1 MRSVRSQ
8 FVMLTVAL
16 VVMLQG
22 ATLVTIFITANHSVT
37 TQAQAHL
44 DAASIEL
51 DNVLEARSERLFAG
65 VRALANDPALRIG
78 ASDSDAT
85 AVELNRAIDAH
96 DAAFGM
102 LLDRNGS
109 VVTATRSL
117 APDARSYPQL
127 VLTAGDAGGS
137 TTAIEMDGRIFEVVT
152 VPLPDS
158 RPATWISVAHPVDQS
173 LARELRARIG
183 TDVTLYASDIDAP
196 RAVAS
201 SLRLDAEALRSMPAA
216 PGGSAELH
224 YDGQQYLT
232 RTRAPGSITLP
243 LRVVLQQPLDA
254 AMAPYKAQQRVTL
267 VIGLMT
273 LVIGLLCVTT
283 LYRRVARPIERF
295 AAAARRIGAGDY
307 TQRLVAGTSQELAA
321 LAAAMNR
328 MQRSIAEREE
338 QVTNQAQFDRLTG
351 LPNRFLIVR
360 KLQESIQRLDS
371 TGVPISVML
380 VDLNSFRDIVASFGH
395 DIGDALLAQAAERLR
410 ATVDTRHTLA
420 RLEGDEFLIVM
431 EGIDPAVAWET
442 AEDILRLLGAGLS
455 VRDVNITMDASI
467 GICAFPGDGSEPDE
481 LLLHAAVAKN
491 DARETPEN
499 INIYQAGQEDR
510 YVRQLAIL
518 GDLRRAVRED
528 EFKLYMQPKVRLSDG
543 SVCGA
548 EALARWDHP
557 TLGFL
562 PPQDFISIA
571 ERTGNIPLITQW
583 ALTTAVRECR
593 LWIEEG
599 LDIPV
604 SVNLTGVDLLDPN
617 LPCFI
622 LETLRDHD
630 LDPSYLTLE
639 ITEQSLVYDMA
650 HAAIVLQCLRDLGT
664 RIAIDDFGT
673 GHSSL
678 ERIKNLPIDELKI
691 DRSFVKELPD
701 NRKDVAIVRATID
714 LAHNLGM
721 EVIAEGVESRPAMQW
736 LASQG
741 CEKAQG
747 FFISR
752 PMPAET
758 FSQWVNHFSGDVTA
772 YIGVMDA
779 IHS

>member
-1 MRSVRSQ
+1 MDLHPGAFVHRMRSK

-16 VVMLQG
+16 IIMMQG
-22 ATLVTIFITANHSVT
+22 ATLVTIFVTANHSVAE
-37 TQAQAHL
+37 QARVHL
-44 DAASIEL
+44 DAA
-51 DNVLEARSERLFAG
+51 
-65 VRALANDPALRIG
+65 
-78 ASDSDAT
+78 
-85 AVELNRAIDAH
+85 
-96 DAAFGM
+96 
-102 LLDRNGS
+102 
-109 VVTATRSL
+109 
-117 APDARSYPQL
+117 
-127 VLTAGDAGGS
+127 
-137 TTAIEMDGRIFEVVT
+137 
-152 VPLPDS
+152 
-158 RPATWISVAHPVDQS
+158 
-173 LARELRARIG
+173 
-183 TDVTLYASDIDAP
+183 
-196 RAVAS
+196 
-201 SLRLDAEALRSMPAA
+201 ALRSMPAA
-216 PGGSAELH
+216 PDGSDA
-224 YDGQQYLT
+224 
-232 RTRAPGSITLP
+232 LP
-243 LRVVLQQPLDA
+243 LHAVLPQPMA
-254 AMAPYKAQQRVTL
+254 ATMAPYQTQQRVTL
-267 VIGLMT
+267 VVGLLT
-273 LVIGLLCVTT
+273 LVIGLIGVTALSGT
-283 LYRRVARPIERF
+283 LTRSIEQF

-307 TQRLVAGTSQELAA
+307 TQRLAAGTSEELAA
-321 LAAAMNR
+321 LASAMNM
-328 MQRSIAEREE
+328 MQTDIAEREA
-338 QVTNQAQFDRLTG
+338 QVTYQAQFDRLTG
-351 LPNRFLIVR
+351 LPNRFLAVQR
-360 KLQESIQRLDS
+360 LQESIDKLDG
-371 TGVPISVML
+371 TGVPISIML
-380 VDLNSFRDIVASFGH
+380 VDLNSFGEIVASFGH

-420 RLEGDEFLIVM
+420 RLESDEFLIVM
-431 EGIDPAVAWET
+431 EGIEPTVAWET
-442 AEDILRLLGAGLS
+442 AADILRLLGAGLS
-455 VRDVNITMDASI
+455 VRGINITMDASI
-467 GICAFPGDGSEPDE
+467 GICGFPEDGREPDE

-491 DARETPEN
+491 DAREMPEN
-499 INIYQAGQEDR
+499 INRYQTGQEDR

-528 EFKLYMQPKVRLSDG
+528 ELKLYMQPKIRLSDG

-562 PPQDFISIA
+562 PPQDFIHIA
-571 ERTGNIPLITQW
+571 ERTGNIPLITRW

-599 LDIPV
+599 LNLPV

-639 ITEQSLVYDMA
+639 LTEQSLVYDMA
-650 HAAIVLQCLRDLGT
+650 HATIVLQCLRDLGT

-673 GHSSL
+673 GYSSL
-678 ERIKNLPIDELKI
+678 ERIKNLPLDELKI

-772 YIGVMDA
+772 YVGVMDA